1 MTKAIL
7 LISLCI
13 GLALKAKEIKQT
25 HQDKLVIS
33 FISIGTGIDYKAKDQ
48 LLLIVKEFEIQYQI
62 ELAVSV
68 KNWGR
73 EGEVDYVYDL
83 TLLTKKQCKEFIQK
97 TKKMLS
103 GNDRIKITLNPVDEI
118 ENTLQK

>member
-13 GLALKAKEIKQT
+13 VLSLEAKEIKQT

-33 FISIGTGIDYKAKDQ
+33 FISIGTGIDYTAKDQ
-48 LLLIVKEFEIQYQI
+48 LLLSVREFEIQYQI
-62 ELAVSV
+62 ELAVSS

-83 TLLTKKQCKEFIQK
+83 SRLTKKQCKEFIQK
-97 TKKMLS
+97 TKKMFNE
-103 GNDRIKITLNPVDEI
+103 NDRVKITLNPVD
-118 ENTLQK
+118 